1 MLQMGQTI
9 IKTNKL
15 TKYYGK
21 NLGIE
26 NLDLEVRE
34 GEIFGFLG
42 PNGAGKST
50 TIKLLLNFIKP
61 TSGSATV
68 FGLNPE
74 HNIVDINQDI
84 GYLPGEVHMYEQLS
98 GFAHLKF
105 QAQLQDSVGWS
116 YVEELGQRL
125 QADFKKSIKALSHGN
140 KQKIAL
146 IGALMNKPKLLILD
160 EPTTGLDPLVQQ
172 EFYKIL
178 AEANRSGTTVFISSH
193 ILPEVERICDRVA
206 IIREGKLVLT
216 EEINVLKNKAERPVE
231 VFFKDKPRKEDFEQI
246 PGVTQLSLE
255 GNSLRCVI
263 AGSYDQF
270 LKAVAK
276 YEVSNLIT
284 QEPSLE
290 KIFLGYYKGG
300 N

>member
-21 NLGIE
+21 NLGFEI
-26 NLDLEVRE
+26 LDFEVRE

-146 IGALMNKPKLLILD
+146 IGALMNKP
-160 EPTTGLDPLVQQ
+160 
-172 EFYKIL
+172 
-178 AEANRSGTTVFISSH
+178 
-193 ILPEVERICDRVA
+193 
-206 IIREGKLVLT
+206 
-216 EEINVLKNKAERPVE
+216 
-231 VFFKDKPRKEDFEQI
+231 
-246 PGVTQLSLE
+246 
-255 GNSLRCVI
+255 
-263 AGSYDQF
+263 
-270 LKAVAK
+270 
-276 YEVSNLIT
+276 
-284 QEPSLE
+284 
-290 KIFLGYYKGG
+290 
-300 N
+300 